1 MKVGDL
7 YKVVPV
13 ATNSGTSRDPSQLGD
28 LVVIADTDAGSIIYG
43 TSGRIQ
49 KSPTVIAI
57 NLLTG
62 QKRYYSSNELQ
73 EVMSEGRG

>member
-13 ATNSGTSRDPSQLGD
+13 ATNSGISRDPSQLGD
-28 LVVIADTDAGSIIYG
+28 LVVIVERFD
-43 TSGRIQ
+43 R
-49 KSPTVIAI
+49 SPTVIAI

-62 QKRYYSSNELQ
+62 QKRYYSSGELQ

>member
-13 ATNSGTSRDPSQLGD
+13 ATNSGISRDPSQLGD
-28 LVVIADTDAGSIIYG
+28 LVVIAERIY
-43 TSGRIQ
+43 R
-49 KSPTVIAI
+49 SPTVIAI

-62 QKRYYSSNELQ
+62 QKRYYSSGELQ
-73 EVMSEGRG
+73 EVMSEGGG

>member
-13 ATNSGTSRDPSQLGD
+13 ATNSGISRDPSQLGD
-28 LVVIADTDAGSIIYG
+28 LVVIAE
-43 TSGRIQ
+43 RICR
-49 KSPTVIAI
+49 SPTVIAI

-73 EVMSEGRG
+73 EVMSEGGG